1 MLYLRITIKT
11 IIMEK
16 QITYEQISQLL
27 DSKLE
32 PIKND
37 INAIKTDV
45 GAIQTHVKSINERL
59 YKLEER
65 VAKMDSMVEKMI
77 IVKLMRIFLQVFLY
91 FIFMINLQMNI
102 QKLTINIFPS
112 FLLI

>member
-45 GAIQTHVKSINERL
+45 GF
-59 YKLEER
+59 EEVLK
-65 VAKMDSMVEKMI
+65 VAKKAGDIKDPVTNVIAAGFRALDRQS
-77 IVKLMRIFLQVFLY
+77 
-91 FIFMINLQMNI
+91 ND
-102 QKLTINIFPS
+102 
-112 FLLI
+112 LIRSDI

>member
-1 MLYLRITIKT
+1 
-11 IIMEK
+11 MEK

-45 GAIQTHVKSINERL
+45 GAIQTHVKSIN
-59 YKLEER
+59 
-65 VAKMDSMVEKMI
+65 
-77 IVKLMRIFLQVFLY
+77 
-91 FIFMINLQMNI
+91 
-102 QKLTINIFPS
+102 
-112 FLLI
+112 